1 MTAAHPPSVKESM
14 KNRGQLE
21 ATTAPHPQV
30 VNGELPATFR
40 KWYPTFAAANEPCA
54 AAA

>member
-1 MTAAHPPSVKESM
+1 MPPQTSGLESM

-21 ATTAPHPQV
+21 ATTDPRTKV
-30 VNGELPATFR
+30 INGELPATFR
-40 KWYPTFAAANEPCA
+40 KWYPTFAAASKPCA

>member
-1 MTAAHPPSVKESM
+1 M

-21 ATTAPHPQV
+21 ATTDPPAKSS
-30 VNGELPATFR
+30 NGELPATFR
-40 KWYPTFAAANEPCA
+40 KWYPAFAAANEPCA